1 MSRQRQGQAAVNAL
15 DRRCILPLPLPTEYC
30 PCQLYIRTM
39 NTGRFW
45 RLLLGYFF
53 RGLLLTVPMAA
64 IIWAGVRAFNLLND
78 IIPTVIPGL
87 GIVIL
92 VFGVTVIGYL
102 GSTVLYQPIA
112 DFGHEVLQ
120 RIPFLKTIY
129 DALTDLMEALVGS
142 KKKFDQPVLV
152 RMVPGSGLE
161 KLGFITAADLTH
173 LGVPSGKVA
182 VYLPHSFAWSGNLYI
197 VPSENVTFLDA
208 KAGDVMKFIVSGG
221 VAELDEQ

>member
-1 MSRQRQGQAAVNAL
+1 MNSR
-15 DRRCILPLPLPTEYC
+15 
-30 PCQLYIRTM
+30 
-39 NTGRFW
+39 RFW

-53 RGLLLTVPMAA
+53 RGLLLTVPIAV
-64 IIWAGVRAFNLLND
+64 IVVVLYRSLSFLD
-78 IIPTVIPGL
+78 TIIPVNIPGL
-87 GIVIL
+87 GLLIL
-92 VFGVTVIGYL
+92 LSGVTIIGYI

-142 KKKFDQPVLV
+142 KKKFDRPVLV
-152 RMVPGSGLE
+152 RMVQGSNLE
-161 KLGFITAADLTH
+161 KLGFITASDLSH
-173 LGVPSGKVA
+173 LGVAGEKVA

-197 VPSENVTFLDA
+197 VPTENVTLLEA

-221 VAELDEQ
+221 VVEVDDQ

>member
-1 MSRQRQGQAAVNAL
+1 MSA
-15 DRRCILPLPLPTEYC
+15 RRF
-30 PCQLYIRTM
+30 
-39 NTGRFW
+39 GRI
-45 RLLLGYFF
+45 LLGYFF
-53 RGLLLTVPMAA
+53 RGLLLTVPIAVLVVVLYRSLAFLDA
-64 IIWAGVRAFNLLND
+64 IIKVD
-78 IIPTVIPGL
+78 IPGL
-87 GIVIL
+87 GLLIL
-92 VFGVTVIGYL
+92 LAGVTFIGYI

-152 RMVPGSGLE
+152 RMVEGSQLE
-161 KLGFITAADLTH
+161 KLGFITAGDLTH
-173 LGVPSGKVA
+173 LGVQGNKVA

-197 VPSENVTFLDA
+197 VPAENVTALDA

-221 VAELDEQ
+221 VADVDDE

>member
-1 MSRQRQGQAAVNAL
+1 MDSR
-15 DRRCILPLPLPTEYC
+15 
-30 PCQLYIRTM
+30 
-39 NTGRFW
+39 RFW
-45 RLLLGYFF
+45 RVLLGYFF
-53 RGLLLTVPMAA
+53 RGLLLTVPLAVIIVVLYRSLSYLDA
-64 IIWAGVRAFNLLND
+64 IIKVD
-78 IIPTVIPGL
+78 IPGL
-87 GIVIL
+87 GLLIL
-92 VFGVTVIGYL
+92 LASITVIGYI

-129 DALTDLMEALVGS
+129 DALTDMMEALVGS

-152 RMVPGSGLE
+152 RMVSGSSLE
-161 KLGFITAADLTH
+161 KLGFITANDLTH

-197 VPSENVTFLDA
+197 VPTENVTLLDA

-221 VAELDEQ
+221 VVEMDES